1 MEIYQ
6 FRQLLAVAETGS
18 FTRAAD
24 RLGVSQPAL
33 SAGISKLE
41 QELGVSLFNRD
52 RRAIHLTSHGQRL
65 ATRARQVLDV
75 CSTARAEMRANDPRE
90 TVTLGVMPSVPIE
103 KISAIARACRIA
115 FPDVSFDFREGHS
128 VELHEL
134 LEKERLDLALV
145 SSLTDKEDVQQA
157 RLMEEPYML
166 ACHIDHPF
174 ARRGSISLNDINGE
188 DFILRTT
195 CEARRATQDIL
206 SSRGIQTRVVART
219 AQDDRALNLVGA
231 GIGIALMP
239 ALFVGASVAR
249 IPIPDLP
256 IARTLVVRKTC
267 KAKKTAEAIF
277 QFLKEKDIRY
287 L

>member
-6 FRQLLAVAETGS
+6 FRQLLAVAETKS

-41 QELGVSLFNRD
+41 DELGVILIHRE
-52 RRAIHLTSHGQRL
+52 RRAAELTNHGQRL
-65 ATRARQVLDV
+65 AARAKQVLEV
-75 CSTARAEMRANDPRE
+75 CSTARAEMRANDLTE
-90 TVTLGVMPSVPIE
+90 TIALGVMPSIPIQ
-103 KISAIARACRIA
+103 KISAIAKACVAA
-115 FPDVSFDFREGHS
+115 FPEVSFDFREGHS
-128 VELHEL
+128 AELHDML
-134 LEKERLDLALV
+134 SKDRLDLTFTSAL
-145 SSLTDKEDVQQA
+145 SDKDDPQQA

-174 ARRGSISLNDINGE
+174 ARRGSISLNEIEGE
-188 DFILRTT
+188 NFVLRTS

-206 SSRGIQTRVVART
+206 NARGIRTKVIART
-219 AQDDRALNLVGA
+219 AQDDRALNLVAA
-231 GIGIALMP
+231 GIGIAVMP
-239 ALFVGASVAR
+239 ALFSAPDVAR
-249 IPIPDLP
+249 VPISDLP
-256 IARTLVVRKTC
+256 ITRTLVVRKRDKPKNC
-267 KAKKTAEAIF
+267 AEAIF